1 MITEESSQQ
10 LTPLPEEHRE
20 PPAPV
25 PGSGGLESAPT
36 SAMQSRRL
44 AWLEVVKGVGLWV
57 VSVLLLVFIPLV
69 ALLPYVFYKLATVGP
84 AVFTPESLA
93 SDKWLIFYSVAGI
106 LPTHLITLAFAW
118 FLVTEGGR
126 RSFGKTVGWEWP
138 GRPKR
143 VTLISVLIALGL
155 YALAFGVT
163 SIYGGNKT
171 DLDRLIESSMYTR
184 VATALV
190 AVATAPLIEEV
201 IYRGVLYPAV
211 EKMTGA
217 VFAIIV
223 VSLLFAGVHVWQYKD
238 NIGVIL
244 VITLLSFTLTVARAV
259 TGTMLP
265 SFIIHLVFNG
275 IQSVLIVLSGFID
288 KDVIK

>member
-20 PPAPV
+20 PPVPV
-25 PGSGGLESAPT
+25 PGTGNLESTPT
-36 SAMQSRRL
+36 SAVGSRRL
-44 AWLEVVKGVGLWV
+44 AWLEVVKAIGLWV

-69 ALLPYVFYKLATVGP
+69 ALLPYVIYKLATVGP
-84 AVFTPESLA
+84 AVFTPETLA
-93 SDKWLIFYSVAGI
+93 SDKWLIFYSVVGI

-118 FLVTEGGR
+118 FMVTEGGK
-126 RSFGKTVGWEWP
+126 RSFWKAVGWDWP

-143 VTLISVLIALGL
+143 VTLISVLVALGL
-155 YALAFGVT
+155 YALAYGVT
-163 SIYGGNKT
+163 NIFGGNKT

-211 EKMTGA
+211 EKMTGT

-238 NIGVIL
+238 NVGVIL
-244 VITLLSFTLTVARAV
+244 VITLLSFTLTAARAV
-259 TGTMLP
+259 TGSMLP

>member
-1 MITEESSQQ
+1 MHGGDLEPASILITNVRWTGF
-10 LTPLPEEHRE
+10 LD
-20 PPAPV
+20 
-25 PGSGGLESAPT
+25 
-36 SAMQSRRL
+36 
-44 AWLEVVKGVGLWV
+44 VVKAIGLWA
-57 VSVLLLVFIPLV
+57 VSVLLLVFIPVV
-69 ALLPYVFYKLATVGP
+69 AVLPYIIYKVATVGSS
-84 AVFTPESLA
+84 VFTPEALA
-93 SDKWLIFYSVAGI
+93 ADKWVIFYSVAGI

-118 FLVTEGGR
+118 FMVTEGGR
-126 RSFGKTVGWEWP
+126 RSFWKAVGWEWP

-143 VTLISVLIALGL
+143 VILVSVLVALGL
-155 YALAFGVT
+155 YALAYLVT
-163 SIYGGNKT
+163 SFYGGNKT

-184 VATALV
+184 VVTALV
-190 AVATAPLIEEV
+190 AVATAPLIEEL

-217 VFAIIV
+217 IFAVIV

-238 NIGVIL
+238 NIAVIL

-259 TGTMLP
+259 TGKVLP

-288 KDVIK
+288 KEVVK